1 MDWIMYT
8 IGVVAHLW
16 TIIGLLQIWLLLDDP
31 RVKYHGAKITIGWI
45 PMVASVGLIAFWM
58 WFFFG

>member
-8 IGVVAHLW
+8 VGVVAHLW
-16 TIIGLLQIWLLLDDP
+16 TVTSLLQIWLLLDDY
-31 RVKYHGAKITIGWI
+31 RVKYLGAKITIGWS
-45 PMVASVGLIAFWM
+45 PSVSFIGVIAFWM

>member
-8 IGVVAHLW
+8 VGVVAHLW
-16 TIIGLLQIWLLLDDP
+16 TVTFLLQIWLLLDDY
-31 RVKYHGAKITIGWI
+31 RVKYLSAKITIGWMPI
-45 PMVASVGLIAFWM
+45 VSFITVIAFWM